1 MVSPVF
7 IRPAL
12 VILVTSAIICILIAI
27 SRNGNNYSAPV
38 QSAFQQLPQNIDIAL
53 KQARFSEMKD
63 GSVVWELVAE
73 KVEYDKSGEIAYLG
87 GGIQMDFARTERRG
101 AIKLTADRGE
111 YLANSKNI
119 KLRGKVHVVT
129 GDGASFDTNSIDYRA
144 AESQFKTAEMVT
156 FRQDRLTL
164 NATGMEMDAREQQAR
179 FFSQVD
185 AVVAGVS
192 VNGAAA
198 GANANQAAA
207 PAKKQ
212 VSKKIKKRSKKK
224 VVRKKR

>member
-12 VILVTSAIICILIAI
+12 VILVTSAIIFIVIAI
-27 SRNGNNYSAPV
+27 SRNGTDYSVPV

-73 KVEYDKSGEIAYLG
+73 KVEYDKSGETAYLG
-87 GGIQMDFARTERRG
+87 GGIQMDFAGTEKRG

-111 YLANSKNI
+111 YLTNSKNI

-144 AESQFKTAEMVT
+144 AVSQFKTAEMVT

-164 NATGMEMDAREQQAR
+164 NATGMEMDAKEQQAR
-179 FFSQVD
+179 FFSPVD

-192 VNGAAA
+192 VNGAAV
-198 GANANQAAA
+198 GASAHRTVA

-212 VSKKIKKRSKKK
+212 VSKKIKKRSKNK